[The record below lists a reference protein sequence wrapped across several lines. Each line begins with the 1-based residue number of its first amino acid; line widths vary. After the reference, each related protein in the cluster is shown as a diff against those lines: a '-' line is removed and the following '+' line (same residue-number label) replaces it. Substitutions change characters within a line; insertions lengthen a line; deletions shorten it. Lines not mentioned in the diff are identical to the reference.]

1 MTTLSCFR
9 ESHGC
14 LRQGGASVS
23 GGFLLDPP
31 TQEVPGEDGQGGG
44 LAGVL
49 ASAVGLVT

>member
-31 TQEVPGEDGQGGG
+31 TQEVPGRMGR
-44 LAGVL
+44 V
-49 ASAVGLVT
+49 VGLQVSSPARWDW